1 MNSLL
6 YIINV
11 DMGFLNFELILLS
24 VNLLIIGCI
33 VYLILGW
40 FKKLF
45 L

>member
-24 VNLLIIGCI
+24 VNLLIIGYI